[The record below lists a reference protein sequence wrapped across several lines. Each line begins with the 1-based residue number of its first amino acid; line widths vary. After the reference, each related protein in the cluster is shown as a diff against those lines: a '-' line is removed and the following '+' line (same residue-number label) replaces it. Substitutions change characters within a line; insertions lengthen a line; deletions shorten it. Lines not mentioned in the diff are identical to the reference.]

1 MTDEFYAV
9 AIPEQRQILG
19 LPLKPLSLGHLI
31 LLHRLKSSFVCE
43 GKPGYEDLAI
53 GALICSLSYE
63 DGLQA
68 INDPETPKFLKLLAE
83 KITGIRDWTVSLGFR
98 RPRAIDIHANVEAFS
113 NYIREGSSIPY
124 YSYTPGDFKDIE
136 CPSVQIVKVTLM
148 RDMKFSE
155 TEILNRSWAL
165 CLWDFV
171 TLRALK
177 GEVQMVER
185 DEVKN
190 AQNVAD
196 RLAELVKKGVIK
208 AP

>member
-1 MTDEFYAV
+1 MTDEFYSV
-9 AIPEQRQILG
+9 AIPEQQQILG

-31 LLHRLKSSFVCE
+31 LLHRLKSCFVCE
-43 GKPGYEDLAI
+43 GNPGYEDLAI

-68 INDPETPKFLKLLAE
+68 INDPDTPKFLKLLAE
-83 KITGIRDWTVSLGFR
+83 KITGIRDLSVRLGFR
-98 RPRAIDIHANVEAFS
+98 KPRVIDIKANIEAFS

-124 YSYTPGDFKDIE
+124 YSYTPGDFKEID

-155 TEILNRSWAL
+155 SEILNRSWAM

-185 DEVKN
+185 DDVKN
-190 AQNVAD
+190 AQDVANK
-196 RLAELVKKGVIK
+196 LADLVKQGIIK
-208 AP
+208 AR

>member
-1 MTDEFYAV
+1 MTDEFYSV

-31 LLHRLKSSFVCE
+31 LLHRLKSCFVCE
-43 GKPGYEDLAI
+43 GNPGYEDLAI

-68 INDPETPKFLKLLAE
+68 INDPDTPKFLKLLAE
-83 KITGIRDWTVSLGFR
+83 KITGIRDLSVRLGFR
-98 RPRAIDIHANVEAFS
+98 KPRVIDIKANIEAFS

-124 YSYTPGDFKDIE
+124 YSYTPGDFKDID

-155 TEILNRSWAL
+155 SEILNRSWAL

-185 DEVKN
+185 DDVKN
-190 AQNVAD
+190 AQDVAN
-196 RLAELVKKGVIK
+196 RLADLVKQGIIK
-208 AP
+208 AR